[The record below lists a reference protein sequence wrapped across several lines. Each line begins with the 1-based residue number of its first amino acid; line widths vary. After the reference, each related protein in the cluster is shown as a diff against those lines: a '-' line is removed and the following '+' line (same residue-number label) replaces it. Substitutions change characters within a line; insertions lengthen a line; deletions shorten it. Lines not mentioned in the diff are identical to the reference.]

1 MTRAETLDAAK
12 ACVCQNR
19 EQEYGSPENN
29 FATIADMWNKYLYA
43 RWGSGN
49 VPAGQVTSMDVAM
62 MMALLKIARTATGTF
77 KEDSFVDACGYIAC
91 AAELAK
97 GE

>member
-1 MTRAETLDAAK
+1 MNRGETLEAAK

-19 EQEYGSPENN
+19 EQEYGAVENN
-29 FATIADMWNKYLYA
+29 FAMIADLWSVYLA
-43 RWGSGN
+43 
-49 VPAGQVTSMDVAM
+49 VEITPVDAAM
-62 MMALLKIARTATGTF
+62 MMNLLKTARIKTGTF
-77 KEDSFVDACGYIAC
+77 KEDSFVDACSYIAC